1 MSEIEKKIDATEEVE
16 KKVVKKS
23 TVKKT
28 TVKKTVAKKEEK
40 TDTKA
45 ENKVETKK
53 EEKTV
58 KKVAVKSEKKAITK
72 AKVEE
77 KKIDGA
83 ENEEN
88 KTTFADLGLS
98 EKMLAKIT
106 AKGYKFP
113 SAIQA
118 WVIPLLLNGNKDII
132 GQAQTGTGKTAAFAL
147 PILERLDAN
156 SKDIQTLV
164 LAPTR
169 ELAIQVAEE
178 IKSFADS
185 WVRVQLLYGGQ
196 NIRDELMGLRR
207 WPQIVVGT
215 PGRVIDHLTKRRTL
229 KIENLKYFILDEADE
244 MLNIGFKE
252 EIEQIIEYTP
262 KEKKVLLFSATMPK
276 SIKDIVNKYI
286 KDHDLVSIERKELTN
301 SNIEQKCYKVND
313 RDKFE
318 ALCRVIEV
326 EFDFYG
332 ILFCRTKADVD
343 NVAAQLMT
351 RGYKVEGIHGDIDQ
365 KMREKTLA
373 RFKNGAIKILVA
385 TDVAA
390 RWIDVNNL
398 THVVNYSLPDNPET
412 YTHRIWRTWRAGNKG
427 EAISFV
433 SRRDSRMLSWVERTI
448 KSKIK
453 VETLPKVSDVIE
465 FKKKRLI
472 DNTKLLLENVDELHY
487 VDLAKDLLELDN
499 SPAEILA
506 AILKEGYGKEF
517 STTHYSDLKEDSFN
531 SDSRGNSRADSW
543 VAGEKRLFVAKGKL
557 DNFTPGSLIQFI
569 EKETN
574 SKLGDVGNIDIL
586 REFSF
591 INLKDDDADHVLRT
605 FKELN
610 SRKPVIVQAK
620 AKDSGG
626 SRGWYRGWSSRGGSG
641 GWYRGWSSRGGS
653 GGWYKGNS
661 SRSSSSR
668 GGYKGNRS

>member
-1 MSEIEKKIDATEEVE
+1 MSEKIEKKIDAAD
-16 KKVVKKS
+16 
-23 TVKKT
+23 T
-28 TVKKTVAKKEEK
+28 T
-40 TDTKA
+40 
-45 ENKVETKK
+45 NKV
-53 EEKTV
+53 
-58 KKVAVKSEKKAITK
+58 
-72 AKVEE
+72 
-77 KKIDGA
+77 
-83 ENEEN
+83 
-88 KTTFADLGLS
+88 TFADLGLS

-106 AKGYKFP
+106 AKGYKYP

-118 WVIPLLLNGNKDII
+118 WVIPLLLNGEKDII
-132 GQAQTGTGKTAAFAL
+132 GQAQTGTGKTAAFGL
-147 PILERLDAN
+147 PVLERLDTK

-178 IKSFADS
+178 LKSFADEGTKI
-185 WVRVQLLYGGQ
+185 QLLYGGQ
-196 NIRDELMGLRR
+196 NIRDELMGLKRN
-207 WPQIVVGT
+207 PQIVVGT

-229 KIENLKYFILDEADE
+229 KIDNLKYFILDEADE

-262 KEKKVLLFSATMPK
+262 KDKKVLLFSATMPK

-286 KDHDLVSIERKELTN
+286 KDHDLVAIERKELTN
-301 SNIEQKCYKVND
+301 SNIEQKVYKVNE

-343 NVAAQLMT
+343 NVAAKLMT

-412 YTHRIWRTWRAGNKG
+412 YTHRIWRTGRAGNKG

-433 SRRDSRMLSWVERTI
+433 SRKDSRMLSWVERTI
-448 KSKIK
+448 KTKLK

-472 DNTKLLLENVDELHY
+472 DNTRELLTNVDELHY
-487 VDLAKDLLELDN
+487 IDLAKDLLALSDKSE
-499 SPAEILA
+499 EVLA
-506 AILKEGYGKEF
+506 AILKEWYGKEF
-517 STTHYSDLKEDSFN
+517 STTHYSDLKEENF
-531 SDSRGNSRADSW
+531 SDRDGWRDNRRGNSW
-543 VAGEKRLFVAKGKL
+543 VPGERRLFVARGNL
-557 DNFTPGSLIQFI
+557 DGMNPGELIRFI
-569 EKETN
+569 EKSIN
-574 SKLGDVGNIDIL
+574 GKIGDVGNIDVM

-591 INLKDDDADHVLRT
+591 INVKDADADVILRH
-605 FKELN
+605 FKDENPRKPLIVEAKSKDGGGSRWGRGWFRWWN
-610 SRKPVIVQAK
+610 SR
-620 AKDSGG
+620 GG
-626 SRGWYRGWSSRGGSG
+626 SRGG
-641 GWYRGWSSRGGS
+641 
-653 GGWYKGNS
+653 

-668 GGYKGNRS
+668 GGYKGKRS

>member
-1 MSEIEKKIDATEEVE
+1 MSDTIEKKDITIEEVVE
-16 KKVVKKS
+16 KKVIKKSPVKK
-23 TVKKT
+23 V
-28 TVKKTVAKKEEK
+28 VAKKVEK
-40 TDTKA
+40 T
-45 ENKVETKK
+45 EKVE
-53 EEKTV
+53 V
-58 KKVAVKSEKKAITK
+58 
-72 AKVEE
+72 E
-77 KKIDGA
+77 KKIDGDK
-83 ENEEN
+83 NEAN
-88 KTTFADLGLS
+88 KITFADLGLS

-106 AKGYKFP
+106 AKGYKYP

-132 GQAQTGTGKTAAFAL
+132 GQAQTGTGKTAAFGL
-147 PILERLDAN
+147 PILERLDTK
-156 SKDIQTLV
+156 SSDIQTLI

-169 ELAIQVAEE
+169 ELAIQVADE
-178 IKSFADS
+178 IKSFAEAGTKI
-185 WVRVQLLYGGQ
+185 QLLYGGQ
-196 NIRDELMGLRR
+196 NIRDELMGLKKN
-207 WPQIVVGT
+207 PQIVVGT
-215 PGRVIDHLTKRRTL
+215 PGRVIDHLTKRKTL
-229 KIENLKYFILDEADE
+229 KIENIKYFILDEADE

-286 KDHDLVSIERKELTN
+286 KDHDLVSIERNELTN
-301 SNIEQKCYKVND
+301 SNIEQKCYKVNE

-326 EFDFYG
+326 EFDFYW

-343 NVAAQLMT
+343 NVAVQLMT

-398 THVVNYSLPDNPET
+398 THVINYSLPDNPET
-412 YTHRIWRTWRAGNKG
+412 YTHRIGRTGRAGNKG

-433 SRRDSRMLSWVERTI
+433 SRKDSRILSWVERTI

-453 VETLPKVSDVIE
+453 VETLPKVHDVIE
-465 FKKKRLI
+465 YKKKRLI
-472 DNTKLLLENVDELHY
+472 DNTRELLTDVWELHY
-487 VDLAKDLLELDN
+487 VDLAKDLLELWD
-499 SPAEILA
+499 SALVLA

-517 STTHYSDLKEDSFN
+517 STTHYSDLKEENFST
-531 SDSRGNSRADSW
+531 DSRDSRDFRSPRASAW
-543 VAGEKRLFVAKGKL
+543 VAGQKRLFVAKGKL
-557 DNFTPGSLIQFI
+557 DWFTPWSLIQFI

-574 SKLGDVGNIDIL
+574 SKLGDVWTIDIL

-591 INLKDDDADHVLRT
+591 INLADSDADMVLRY
-605 FKELN
+605 FKDEN
-610 SRKPVIVQAK
+610 PRKPVIVEAK
-620 AKDSGG
+620 AKDSGWSRG
-626 SRGWYRGWSSRGGSG
+626 GFSWGSSRWGYRWWNSSSRWSSSRGWYKWNKR
-641 GWYRGWSSRGGS
+641 
-653 GGWYKGNS
+653 
-661 SRSSSSR
+661 
-668 GGYKGNRS
+668 

>member
-1 MSEIEKKIDATEEVE
+1 MSDSIEKKVVATEEVE
-16 KKVVKKS
+16 KKVA
-23 TVKKT
+23 KKT
-28 TVKKTVAKKEEK
+28 TAKKT
-40 TDTKA
+40 
-45 ENKVETKK
+45 
-53 EEKTV
+53 TV
-58 KKVAVKSEKKAITK
+58 KKVAVKKEE
-72 AKVEE
+72 KVEVKTE
-77 KKIDGA
+77 EVKAEIKEDKKIDA
-83 ENEEN
+83 EDTTN

-106 AKGYKFP
+106 AKGYQFP

-147 PILERLDAN
+147 PVLERLDIN
-156 SKDIQTLV
+156 SRDIQTLV

-169 ELAIQVAEE
+169 ELAIQVANE

-185 WVRVQLLYGGQ
+185 WVKVQLLYGGQ
-196 NIRDELMGLRR
+196 NIRDELMGLKRN
-207 WPQIVVGT
+207 PQIVVGT

-262 KEKKVLLFSATMPK
+262 KEKKVLLFSATMPR

-301 SNIEQKCYKVND
+301 SNIEQKCYKVNE

-343 NVAAQLMT
+343 NVAAKLMT

-412 YTHRIWRTWRAGNKG
+412 YTHRIWRTGRAGNKG

-433 SRRDSRMLSWVERTI
+433 SRKDSRMLSWVERTI

-453 VETLPKVSDVIE
+453 VWTLPKVSDVIE
-465 FKKKRLI
+465 FKKKRLK
-472 DNTKLLLENVDELHY
+472 DQTKELLTDISSLHY
-487 VDLAKDLLELDN
+487 IDLAKDLLELSEN
-499 SPAEILA
+499 PAEVLA

-517 STTHYSDLKEDSFN
+517 STTHYSDLKEESFGG
-531 SDSRGNSRADSW
+531 DSREVGRERRGQSGVEWER
-543 VAGEKRLFVAKGKL
+543 RLFVARGNL
-557 DNFTPGSLIQFI
+557 DGMNPGELIRFI
-569 EKETN
+569 EKSTN
-574 SKLGDVGNIDIL
+574 TKMGDVGNIDIM

-591 INLKDDDADHVLRT
+591 INVKDADADIILRH
-605 FKELN
+605 FKDEN
-610 SRKPVIVQAK
+610 PRKPLIVEAK
-620 AKDSGG
+620 SKDGGGSRGG
-626 SRGWYRGWSSRGGSG
+626 SRGWYRGWSSRWGSG
-641 GWYRGWSSRGGS
+641 GWYRGWNSRWG
-653 GGWYKGNS
+653 S

-668 GGYKGNRS
+668 GWYKWNRS